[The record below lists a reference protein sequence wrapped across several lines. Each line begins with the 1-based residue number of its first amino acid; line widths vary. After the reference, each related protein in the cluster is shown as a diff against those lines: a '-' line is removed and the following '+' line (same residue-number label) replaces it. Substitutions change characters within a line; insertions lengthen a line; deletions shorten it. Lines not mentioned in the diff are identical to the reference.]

1 MKYKLFSKRGL
12 ALIVSLMMCLSAMST
27 TAWAGS
33 FTQIGRASCRERVL
47 RLV

>member
-27 TAWAGS
+27 TAWAGN
-33 FTQIGRASCRERVL
+33 FTQLQDKIDKSGR
-47 RLV
+47 